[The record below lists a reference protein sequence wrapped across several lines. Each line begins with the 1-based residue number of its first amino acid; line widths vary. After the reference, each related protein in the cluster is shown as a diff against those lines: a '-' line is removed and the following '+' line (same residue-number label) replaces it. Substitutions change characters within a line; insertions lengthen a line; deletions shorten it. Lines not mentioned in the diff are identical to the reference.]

1 MQLANGF
8 YLNRF
13 QSTLSMRRA
22 TCGLAISPREL
33 LISIHALHEESD
45 LMASPWSSN
54 SLFQSTLSMR
64 RATEAEPHVH
74 HAVRFQSTL
83 SMRRA
88 TMCREMRYALTK
100 NFNPRSP

>member
-45 LMASPWSSN
+45 NMDSPYPWVIQ
-54 SLFQSTLSMR
+54 FQSTLSMR
-64 RATEAEPHVH
+64 RATNTHRQRLDAPVISI
-74 HAVRFQSTL
+74 HALHEESDRTL
-83 SMRRA
+83 RRG
-88 TMCREMRYALTK
+88 RH
-100 NFNPRSP
+100 